1 MVNEE
6 KNRQRC
12 VTGVC
17 EYPVA
22 PGLKPTSRASSIER
36 SQDERLVKMHWEGKE
51 RRAVTI
57 ERDKGRNEALCWGS
71 R

>member
-6 KNRQRC
+6 KNKQRC
-12 VTGVC
+12 VTEVC

-36 SQDERLVKMHWEGKE
+36 SQDERFVQMHWEGKE

-57 ERDKGRNEALCWGS
+57 ERDKGRNEALCGGS

>member
-1 MVNEE
+1 MRK
-6 KNRQRC
+6 KNKQRC
-12 VTGVC
+12 VTRVY

-22 PGLKPTSRASSIER
+22 PGLKPILLTSSIER
-36 SQDERLVKMHWEGKE
+36 SQDEWLVQMHWEGKE

>member
-6 KNRQRC
+6 KNKQRC

-17 EYPVA
+17 EYLVA
-22 PGLKPTSRASSIER
+22 PGLKPISLARPIEG
-36 SQDERLVKMHWEGKE
+36 SQDEGFVQMHREGKE

-57 ERDKGRNEALCWGS
+57 ERDKGKREALYGGS